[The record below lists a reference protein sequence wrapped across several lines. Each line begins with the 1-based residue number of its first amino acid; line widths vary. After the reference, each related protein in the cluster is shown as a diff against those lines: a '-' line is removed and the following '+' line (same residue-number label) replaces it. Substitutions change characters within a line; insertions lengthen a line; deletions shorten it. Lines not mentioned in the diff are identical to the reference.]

1 MTDLSFEEH
10 HDEAD
15 PLDAV
20 ELVLSS
26 EQRPFERADDEVH
39 FAAQTQYCDLHGAF
53 TWRSELPAL
62 MFTLAFE
69 MKAPR
74 NRRADI
80 ALLITLLNET
90 LWLGHFDLWSED
102 GAVVY
107 RCALPCIGR
116 DAPEA
121 GEVAAMLAAG
131 LQAAERFYPAFNFL
145 LWAGKS
151 AEDAAQAVLFETAG
165 EA

>member
-1 MTDLSFEEH
+1 
-10 HDEAD
+10 
-15 PLDAV
+15 
-20 ELVLSS
+20 
-26 EQRPFERADDEVH
+26 
-39 FAAQTQYCDLHGAF
+39 
-53 TWRSELPAL
+53 
-62 MFTLAFE
+62 
-69 MKAPR
+69 
-74 NRRADI
+74 
-80 ALLITLLNET
+80 
-90 LWLGHFDLWSED
+90 
-102 GAVVY
+102 VVY